1 MRTVKK
7 IVYLS
12 RDQEQLLKRLA
23 EEEGL
28 SETEI
33 VRRAIELYNRARARD
48 PLLDTIGLVDGCP
61 EDGAVN
67 HDRYL
72 YGDARK

>member
-1 MRTVKK
+1 MATVKK
-7 IVYLS
+7 IVYLTD
-12 RDQEQLLKRLA
+12 DQERILKRLA

-33 VRRAIELYNRARARD
+33 VRRAIEAYSRARTRD
-48 PLLDTIGLVDGCP
+48 PLLDTIGIAQGGP

-72 YGDARK
+72 YARK

>member
-1 MRTVKK
+1 MGTVKK

-12 RDQEQLLKRLA
+12 PDQERLLKRLA

-33 VRRAIELYNRARARD
+33 VRRAIELYNRARA

-67 HDRYL
+67 HDRHL
-72 YGDARK
+72 YGAARK

>member
-1 MRTVKK
+1 MTTVKK
-7 IVYLS
+7 IVYLTEA
-12 RDQEQLLKRLA
+12 QEQLLKRLA

-33 VRRAIELYNRARARD
+33 VRRAIEAYSRVRTRD
-48 PLLDTIGLVDGCP
+48 PLLDTIGIARGGP

-72 YGDARK
+72 FTRE